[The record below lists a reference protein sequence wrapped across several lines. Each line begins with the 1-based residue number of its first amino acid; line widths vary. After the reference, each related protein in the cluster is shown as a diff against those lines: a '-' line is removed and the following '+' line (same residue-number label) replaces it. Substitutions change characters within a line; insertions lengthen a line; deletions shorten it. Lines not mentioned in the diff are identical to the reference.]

1 MNAGGWHS
9 TSGTPAN
16 VDPGRAPGKDQG
28 RDAPPR
34 ARLLRAGMTRRP
46 EAVET
51 TLSVTLVL
59 LIAGAL
65 LVYTTVLASGRD
77 DDWALPAL
85 LGVVAVLVLGW
96 SSLMLRAR
104 RKRHLLE

>member
-1 MNAGGWHS
+1 M
-9 TSGTPAN
+9 
-16 VDPGRAPGKDQG
+16 
-28 RDAPPR
+28 
-34 ARLLRAGMTRRP
+34 
-46 EAVET
+46 
-51 TLSVTLVL
+51 L

-65 LVYTTVLASGRD
+65 LVYTTVLASGRG